1 MSDLTGR
8 RLAWILWIVTLL
20 AYVVEV
26 VLLFATSGLPTN
38 DPADQAGPLIQA
50 FEDLAFVAA
59 GTLGLRL
66 VLRQPGN
73 AVGWWIMVAGVSFP
87 LEGLMAEFVQFGLD
101 GWGAIPLVLAAGWV
115 ARWVWI
121 LATFNIPF
129 LLLLYPDGHLPSS
142 RWRPVL
148 WLAVA
153 VVATAFVTA
162 AFSVDPDPVAGALT
176 NPLALPALN
185 TVFEWLIAY
194 VVFPGQLALIVLA
207 LLSLVARFRN
217 GEGVERQQV
226 KVLLWVGTVAVI
238 FFAAIANID
247 GPAWLV
253 PLLNFAFT
261 IFVVAALTLSILRY
275 RLYDFDRLVSRTVS
289 YALVA
294 GALAA
299 VYGFGAVWLPSRI
312 VGEQTPLFVAGSTL
326 AAAALFNPM
335 RRRVMKWVDRRFNRS
350 RYDPEQIADQFAKR
364 LQDQVDADRLADDWA
379 DVVTGTLQ
387 PAAVGVW
394 VRAETD

>member
-50 FEDLAFVAA
+50 FEDLAFVAV

-73 AVGWWIMVAGVSFP
+73 AVGWWIMLAGVSFP

-101 GWGAIPLVLAAGWV
+101 RWGPIPLVLAAGWV

-129 LLLLYPDGHLPSS
+129 LLLLYPDGHLPSR
-142 RWRPVL
+142 RWRPSL

-153 VVATAFVTA
+153 VVATAFVTT
-162 AFSVDPDPVAGALT
+162 AFSAEPDPVAGALT
-176 NPLALPALN
+176 NPLALPALGPM
-185 TVFEWLIAY
+185 FEWLIAY
-194 VVFPGQLALIVLA
+194 VVFPGQLVLIVLA

-238 FFAAIANID
+238 FFAAIASID
-247 GPAWLV
+247 GPVWLV

-261 IFVVAALTLSILRY
+261 IFVVAALTLAILRY
-275 RLYDFDRLVSRTVS
+275 RLYDFDRMVSRTVS

-299 VYGFGAVWLPSRI
+299 VYGFGAVWLPSRV

-326 AAAALFNPM
+326 TAAALFNPV

-350 RYDPEQIADQFAKR
+350 RYDPEQIVDQFAKR
-364 LQDQVDADRLADDWA
+364 LRDQVDANRLADDWA

-394 VRAETD
+394 VREETD